1 MTSTSQ
7 ENPCLESSDED
18 IAFVEESFSQN
29 KYLDVF
35 TLFTFLNDP
44 VQLAAKLRHYNILK
58 STVRCPGS
66 SCRREMKA
74 EKTNVS
80 DGYAWRCSYCRKQRS
95 IRANSY
101 FEKSKLPLK
110 KLILLTYCWAYDI
123 PQHAQAKLCGV
134 SYNAAIQWNIYFRD
148 VTTQW
153 LKQNPIKLGGKGVIC
168 QIGQLYISVSFISY
182 FWLFY

>member
-29 KYLDVF
+29 KYLDIF

-74 EKTNVS
+74 EKLM
-80 DGYAWRCSYCRKQRS
+80 CRTDMHGGVVIVENNDLFEQ
-95 IRANSY
+95 SY

-168 QIGQLYISVSFISY
+168 QIGQLYIPLALLVIFG
-182 FWLFY
+182 FFY